1 MKIFIFS
8 LINYI
13 AGFHLLPE
21 FTDVEEIET
30 LTLWLYKFYQY
41 PVVYDS
47 NYRLVYES
55 WSKVNWSWKDFSK
68 MDELRQAIQAKK
80 AKLDKMVHQFE
91 DLHIPEGIILIDSM
105 FFAIDLVKMNVTK
118 IAHEQNLL
126 NESVKMTIK

>member
-1 MKIFIFS
+1 
-8 LINYI
+8 
-13 AGFHLLPE
+13 
-21 FTDVEEIET
+21 
-30 LTLWLYKFYQY
+30 
-41 PVVYDS
+41 
-47 NYRLVYES
+47 
-55 WSKVNWSWKDFSK
+55 

-118 IAHEQNLL
+118 IAPEQKLL

>member
-1 MKIFIFS
+1 
-8 LINYI
+8 
-13 AGFHLLPE
+13 
-21 FTDVEEIET
+21 
-30 LTLWLYKFYQY
+30 
-41 PVVYDS
+41 
-47 NYRLVYES
+47 
-55 WSKVNWSWKDFSK
+55 

-126 NESVKMTIK
+126 NKSVKMTIK

>member
-41 PVVYDS
+41 PVVYDL

-105 FFAIDLVKMNVTK
+105 FSAIDLVKMNVTK